1 MASIKQR
8 GDSYL
13 ITVSLGR
20 DVNGKKIFETVTYK
34 PDTNLTPKRKQ
45 KAVEAFAASFEEQCK
60 NGLTLDGRKITLQE
74 FISIYNPGSR
84 LGLIHA
90 LVEMRTYL
98 DEDEQELR
106 TLTDSAVY
114 KLSRITDDAF
124 EKLDLIPEF

>member
-1 MASIKQR
+1 MLMSL
-8 GDSYL
+8 L
-13 ITVSLGR
+13 IYGGSLEFVAVEITKEPKTFRRTVS
-20 DVNGKKIFETVTYK
+20 IPHF
-34 PDTNLTPKRKQ
+34 LTQRI
-45 KAVEAFAASFEEQCK
+45 KALRRERLK
-60 NGLTLDGRKITLQE
+60 YRLT
-74 FISIYNPGSR
+74 

-98 DEDEQELR
+98 DKDEQELK

>member
-1 MASIKQR
+1 MLAGAELKTRSQ
-8 GDSYL
+8 
-13 ITVSLGR
+13 V
-20 DVNGKKIFETVTYK
+20 F
-34 PDTNLTPKRKQ
+34 
-45 KAVEAFAASFEEQCK
+45 
-60 NGLTLDGRKITLQE
+60 
-74 FISIYNPGSR
+74 IYNPGSR

-98 DEDEQELR
+98 DKDEQELR